1 MVMNNQ
7 SSTNCS
13 CTNTRCSGCNMRY
26 VCASSPYCCVYKD
39 NSEILK
45 RISDLETV
53 VATLANGQTITT
65 KAVIEEVRNLKEDLS
80 SSSVQILKPDDGGNT
95 EETQIAPA
103 TVQTESKT
111 FVEKKGMFGKTK
123 WVEK

>member
-13 CTNTRCSGCNMRY
+13 CTNARCSGCNMRY

-53 VATLANGQTITT
+53 VATLVNGQAITT
-65 KAVIEEVRNLKEDLS
+65 KAVIEEVKNLKGDLS

-111 FVEKKGMFGKTK
+111 FVEKKGIFGKTK